1 MVQIGAYQQVNNYY
15 SSQKVDQRTKY
26 QADKSQSAGYADKK
40 KESGLS
46 QKAQDLLKQL
56 RSKYSD
62 MDFMMLDKGDDAK
75 SRLSKG
81 TKEFSVLFS
90 SEELEKMAS
99 DETYMEEKIKG
110 MEGAVR
116 MSKEINQKF
125 GYEQALGIA
134 GTKDTEITR
143 IGIEFKDD
151 GSTSF
156 FAELEKS
163 GEKQR
168 ERIEEARDAKRT
180 ENQRN
185 RNEIGSYSKNGRT
198 VKRATVKANSME
210 ELLKEIK
217 GVDWEKIRA
226 ENASGIGG
234 KYDFSI

>member
-1 MVQIGAYQQVNNYY
+1 M
-15 SSQKVDQRTKY
+15 
-26 QADKSQSAGYADKK
+26 
-40 KESGLS
+40 
-46 QKAQDLLKQL
+46 
-56 RSKYSD
+56 
-62 MDFMMLDKGDDAK
+62 
-75 SRLSKG
+75 LSKG
-81 TKEFSVLFS
+81 NKEYSVLFS

-168 ERIEEARDAKRT
+168 ERIEEARDAMST
-180 ENQRN
+180 ENQMK